1 MPKNVTAGTDGQFTR
16 DGRLAW
22 RAQHSWVRPAHPPPF
37 TLFGMS
43 ATEAPPIPRASWG
56 AVGVTDNGISRLPAA
71 GYVACIKR
79 SLKSRTLPPPVPR
92 TPRAPGGGGCRVR
105 AG

>member
-1 MPKNVTAGTDGQFTR
+1 MPKNVTAGTEGHFSR

-22 RAQHSWVRPAHPPPF
+22 RAPHSCVRLARSAHF
-37 TLFGMS
+37 TLYGMS

-71 GYVACIKR
+71 VYVACIKR
-79 SLKSRTLPPPVPR
+79 SRSEERRVGKECRYGW
-92 TPRAPGGGGCRVR
+92 APDK
-105 AG
+105 